1 MQSVLTGM
9 IDRIN
14 ELQLEK
20 KKLAAQVKEL
30 GKEIDTLSYNVLQSF
45 DANDITG
52 LKTEEAKADLIVEL
66 FPKLESKEDF
76 FTWAVKEK
84 RWEMIPA
91 RTNKRSVLTFFDE
104 SGKMPDGLDVSTR
117 RTIKIKELK
126 K

>member
-1 MQSVLTGM
+1 MKNELIEA

-30 GKEIDTLSYNVLQSF
+30 GKEIDTLNYNVLQSF

-52 LKTEEAKADLIVEL
+52 LKTEEAEAALDIKL
-66 FPKLESKEDF
+66 FPNITDKNEFYE
-76 FTWAVKEK
+76 WAINNDHF
-84 RWEMIPA
+84 EMLQS
-91 RTNKRSVLTFFDE
+91 RLNKRPVLTFYDE
-104 SGKMPDGLDVSTR
+104 SGECVPGTDVATK
-117 RTIKIKELK
+117 RTIKVKELK